1 MKHSK
6 LTTVAHVHGS
16 GCAGLMIAL
25 LRGAGIPAFIDDFYT
40 GHVFSDASYA
50 FGGMRIQVPNHHATE
65 AQALIGSVSP
75 FSSTPM
81 RWLRAIILMTMF
93 LTIWWWNHGLGDVSY
108 GSCCTITYAG
118 VAEVKSELG
127 QREDRLFLHPN
138 F

>member
-93 LTIWWWNHGLGDVSY
+93 LTFGG
-108 GSCCTITYAG
+108 GITAWAMFPMG
-118 VAEVKSELG
+118 AVVQSRMRVLP
-127 QREDRLFLHPN
+127 R
-138 F
+138 